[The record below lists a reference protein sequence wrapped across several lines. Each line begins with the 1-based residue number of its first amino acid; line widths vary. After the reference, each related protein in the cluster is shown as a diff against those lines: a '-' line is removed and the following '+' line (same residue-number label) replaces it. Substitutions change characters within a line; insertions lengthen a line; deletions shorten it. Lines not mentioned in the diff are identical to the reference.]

1 MFCVAAES
9 RLSVYSVVKKNRG
22 VKNRGVKKRGGKC
35 RGNNWFAE
43 KKTSLK
49 FFGGLF
55 LNKKFRLK
63 KMNANS

>member
-9 RLSVYSVVKKNRG
+9 RLSVYSVVKKNAAEI
-22 VKNRGVKKRGGKC
+22 C

-43 KKTSLK
+43 KKKSLK

-55 LNKKFRLK
+55 SNKKFRLK